1 MRPNTIGFGLAS
13 HWLSKSG
20 EFCQPII
27 QSSIKQNHWSK
38 REITFDTQ
46 MKTIIYNLKLF
57 SNNDVWLKG
66 ISASLLERLNP
77 ILTLGPILSLLM

>member
-1 MRPNTIGFGLAS
+1 
-13 HWLSKSG
+13 
-20 EFCQPII
+20 
-27 QSSIKQNHWSK
+27 
-38 REITFDTQ
+38 